1 MCRMSYFTV
10 NMEHFLIKSSL
21 YTDILFFFSV
31 ISRSKQSEVMKMSA
45 ECEKEKLKMSVD
57 IFGEKRVY

>member
-1 MCRMSYFTV
+1 MSYFTV

-31 ISRSKQSEVMKMSA
+31 SFLFQQSEVMKMSV
-45 ECEKEKLKMSVD
+45 EREKEK
-57 IFGEKRVY
+57 